1 MRPRTLT
8 LNGGAGDFTPPRFQL
23 LTNMAATIT
32 YDFVMNP
39 WKGTVN
45 ATSMD
50 GGFDT
55 QVILSTTN
63 FDAIK
68 LLIQEIQAGTNVSSV
83 VTAINAL

>member
-1 MRPRTLT
+1 
-8 LNGGAGDFTPPRFQL
+8 
-23 LTNMAATIT
+23 MAATIT

-45 ATSMD
+45 ATSME
-50 GGFDT
+50 GGFDA